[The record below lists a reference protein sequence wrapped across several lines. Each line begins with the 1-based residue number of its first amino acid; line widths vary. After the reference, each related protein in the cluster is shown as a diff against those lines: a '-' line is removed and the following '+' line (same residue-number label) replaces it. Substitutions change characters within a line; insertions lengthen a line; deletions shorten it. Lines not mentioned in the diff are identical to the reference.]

1 MSLFGV
7 LWFLL
12 EELPLVFPIKQVSW
26 WWTRSAFVCL
36 GKLSFLL
43 HFWRTLLFS
52 TVFMVGNPFS
62 VWIYHVTLPACKLS
76 ADKSIYHL
84 LGPPLFIISNFSLAG
99 FKTLCFS
106 LNFENVIIMCLCRLL
121 WVSFFWDILG
131 GLQKSNVHFSPQ
143 IWEVSNNYFQR

>member
-1 MSLFGV
+1 MTYN
-7 LWFLL
+7 
-12 EELPLVFPIKQVSW
+12 FP
-26 WWTRSAFVCL
+26 SAL
-36 GKLSFLL
+36 GKYFNISCTGASDGDKFPYLCALFLL

-131 GLQKSNVHFSPQ
+131 GLQKSNVHFLSLIH
-143 IWEVSNNYFQR
+143 IWRCRRS